1 MNSPTDNLCQR
12 EQYPIGFRGW
22 KIRRKMILSTGAL
35 IESITLI
42 ELTNSGILHPSPFRN
57 ILIFVYGKI
66 VYGRWEKNFQ
76 VYKCFLK
83 KYIY

>member
-12 EQYPIGFRGW
+12 EQYPVGFRWW

-42 ELTNSGILHPSPFRN
+42 ELTNSDILHPPLFS
-57 ILIFVYGKI
+57 
-66 VYGRWEKNFQ
+66 
-76 VYKCFLK
+76 
-83 KYIY
+83 